1 MMKKKLILFLIITCA
16 FLCTANA
23 ASKKKASDE
32 AKQIVGTWVEDP
44 NRVGNKEIGHWNKDG
59 SFAAEVYTQ
68 EGVLTETDTGTWCIE
83 DGLLKLT
90 ITELGGDWNGGK
102 LEPCDPII
110 MYYKF
115 TVTKDKLHTER
126 VKRVM
131 NGAEETF
138 NPAPE
143 DNYVRN

>member
-1 MMKKKLILFLIITCA
+1 MI
-16 FLCTANA
+16 
-23 ASKKKASDE
+23 
-32 AKQIVGTWVEDP
+32 
-44 NRVGNKEIGHWNKDG
+44 KEI
-59 SFAAEVYTQ
+59 
-68 EGVLTETDTGTWCIE
+68 
-83 DGLLKLT
+83 
-90 ITELGGDWNGGK
+90 GDWNGGK

-138 NPAPE
+138 NPGPE